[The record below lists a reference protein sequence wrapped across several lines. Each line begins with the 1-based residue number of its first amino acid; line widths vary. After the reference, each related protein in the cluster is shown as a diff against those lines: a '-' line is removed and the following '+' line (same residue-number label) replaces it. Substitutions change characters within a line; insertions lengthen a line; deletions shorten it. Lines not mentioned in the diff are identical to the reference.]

1 MNVPEILGV
10 EVLTPDGRGSILCLH
25 GKMVEVRLNTKKF
38 KQVMKGLKMSCQMNY
53 AYPYSDV
60 EIIKGQYCFNDKRI
74 KNQYGI
80 N

>member
-1 MNVPEILGV
+1 
-10 EVLTPDGRGSILCLH
+10 
-25 GKMVEVRLNTKKF
+25 
-38 KQVMKGLKMSCQMNY
+38 MKGLKMSCQMNY